1 MKERKTESQGNR
13 QRDQGVGRVKT
24 DKKRQRQRKMERM
37 RTRETQ
43 GDWQMQRHWRE
54 RELSRDS
61 RGWERGDRKQ
71 GEQERAGHHGWTSC
85 LAGEGPCM
93 WLAPRGRITAIKTDR
108 MAFER
113 EGGTGS
119 DRNREGGW

>member
-61 RGWERGDRKQ
+61 RG
-71 GEQERAGHHGWTSC
+71 
-85 LAGEGPCM
+85 
-93 WLAPRGRITAIKTDR
+93 
-108 MAFER
+108 
-113 EGGTGS
+113 
-119 DRNREGGW
+119 